1 MKSGM
6 FEGVARLISGMNE
19 ETFPLVVTDD
29 ASCTN
34 DEVYH
39 QVSVAS

>member
-1 MKSGM
+1 MY
-6 FEGVARLISGMNE
+6 EGVARFISGMND
-19 ETFPLVVTDD
+19 ETFPLAVIDD